1 MGVAPGHAL
10 AELARLATLGIE
22 VKAVASAELR
32 ENVVK
37 IPSRGWFGLAARLD
51 IVLAE
56 IPFDVDGVKF
66 PLYGGIETV
75 VDVLGDLAGPLGGG
89 ISYHLPKSLRIFSG
103 VMPVMAKSG
112 WVQPRSSHSASMR
125 SCL

>member
-10 AELARLATLGIE
+10 AELARLTALGIE
-22 VKAVASAELR
+22 VEAVASAKLR

-75 VDVLGDLAGPLGGG
+75 VDVLGDLAGPSGE
-89 ISYHLPKSLRIFSG
+89 ISYLLPKSLRIFSG

>member
-10 AELARLATLGIE
+10 AELARLTALGIE
-22 VKAVASAELR
+22 VEAVASAKLR

-75 VDVLGDLAGPLGGG
+75 VDVLGDLAGPLGGD
-89 ISYHLPKSLRIFSG
+89 LVPLAEVAQDLLRRHAGDGEIG
-103 VMPVMAKSG
+103 M
-112 WVQPRSSHSASMR
+112 QPRSSHSASMR